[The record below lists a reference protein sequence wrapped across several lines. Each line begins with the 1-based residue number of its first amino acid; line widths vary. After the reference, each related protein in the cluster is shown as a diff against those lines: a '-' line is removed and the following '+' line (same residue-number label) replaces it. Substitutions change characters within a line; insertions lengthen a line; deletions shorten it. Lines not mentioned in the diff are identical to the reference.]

1 MPFFYYQTT
10 LIQTRARPN
19 FLPNVL
25 LAFLLLSSCGYLWA
39 QPNDE
44 TITVTASRL
53 PMDSLRSGSQISIIT
68 KADIDLRNP
77 NSLPD
82 LLRGQPGLSVS
93 QQSGL
98 GGLTQVR
105 MRGRE
110 ANHVLVLVDGVEAN
124 DIGQGSEFNF
134 SQFPVQQIERIEIV
148 HGAESAIWGSDAIAG
163 VIHIMT
169 RSPESEPSTNFLISG
184 GSEQTQNLAIDSA
197 TRLGDTQL
205 ALGISDFK
213 TRGFNVSRQGDERD
227 GSKQRAAYLRTSS
240 PLAKHWR
247 LGSVFRL
254 QQSQNDFDDVDY
266 ALTGLPTDADF
277 TSAHQNWIAGVR
289 IASDHED
296 FQQALSF
303 NFSRDKNTNQTT
315 PNAET
320 QTDSEK
326 QQVNYQISKTLN
338 TATWIGFMEYESLH
352 FEQRGPSSF
361 FGDPNQNHTLTQ
373 LALGG
378 EYRLE
383 QDNWTGSLSARLE
396 QNSDFGAGHSV
407 RGNAAYFLTEATKI
421 FGAIGRSTKNP
432 TFTERF
438 GYYTNFKGNDA
449 LEPEHSLALDFG
461 VSHRFS
467 ILPITMALQGY
478 SAHLKN
484 EINGFVFDPVDFVY
498 TASNDPRRSKQRGYD
513 VKMNWQPTD
522 ALTVEAFYGR
532 LKATDGSS
540 LTEIRR
546 PRATGLFS
554 IGYRAENWH
563 YQLSAA
569 YTGTSEDIFYPPVA
583 PYQERVEMKPF
594 TLVAFT
600 SNVLISKQVEAFVA
614 IDNLFDTQFEEVFG
628 YQRSGRTLRFGVKLR
643 LD

>member
-1 MPFFYYQTT
+1 MPFFYQTT
-10 LIQTRARPN
+10 LTQTRAKPT
-19 FLPNVL
+19 FLAQVL
-25 LAFLLLSSCGYLWA
+25 LTLLLLSGSGALWA
-39 QPNDE
+39 QPSDE

-53 PMDSLRSGSQISIIT
+53 PMDSLRSGSQITIIT

-134 SQFPVQQIERIEIV
+134 SQFPVRQIERIEIV

-169 RSPESEPSTNFLISG
+169 RSPESQPSTTFLLSA
-184 GSEQTQNLAIDSA
+184 GSNQTQNLAIDSA
-197 TRLGDTQL
+197 TRLGETQL
-205 ALGISDFK
+205 ALGISHFK
-213 TRGFNVSRQGDERD
+213 TQGYNVSRQGDERD
-227 GSKQRAAYLRTSS
+227 GSRQRAAYLRTSS
-240 PLAKHWR
+240 PVSEHWR

-277 TSAHQNWIAGVR
+277 TTAHQNWIAGVR
-289 IASDHED
+289 MVSDHED
-296 FQQALSF
+296 LQQSLSF
-303 NFSRDKNTNQTT
+303 NFSRDKNDNRTT
-315 PNAET
+315 PNADT
-320 QTDSEK
+320 QTDSAK
-326 QQVNYQISKTLN
+326 HQVNYQISKTIN
-338 TATWIGFMEYESLH
+338 TGTWIGLMEYESLH

-361 FGDPNQNHTLTQ
+361 FGDPNQDHSLTQ

-378 EYRLE
+378 EYRLD

-396 QNSDFGAGHSV
+396 QNSDFGAGHSL

-449 LEPEHSLALDFG
+449 LKPEHSLALDFG
-461 VSHRFS
+461 ISHRFS
-467 ILPITMALQGY
+467 ALPITMALQGY
-478 SAHLKN
+478 AARLEN
-484 EINGFVFDPVDFVY
+484 EINGFVYDPVDFVF
-498 TASNDPRRSKQRGYD
+498 TANNDPRRSKQRGYD
-513 VKMNWQPTD
+513 AKINWQASD

-532 LKATDGSS
+532 LKATDGDS
-540 LTEIRR
+540 LDELRR
-546 PRATGLFS
+546 PRTTGFFA
-554 IGYRAENWH
+554 IAYRAENWQH
-563 YQLSAA
+563 QLSAA
-569 YTGTSEDIFYPPVA
+569 YTGKSEDIFFPPVA
-583 PYQERVEMKPF
+583 PFQERVQMDSF
-594 TLVAFT
+594 TLVSVT
-600 SNVLISKQVEAFVA
+600 SNVLISKKFEAFVA
-614 IDNLFDTQFEEVFG
+614 IENLLDTQFEEVFG
-628 YQRSGRTLRFGVKLR
+628 YQRSGRTARLGLKLR
-643 LD
+643 IE

>member
-1 MPFFYYQTT
+1 MPFFYQTT
-10 LIQTRARPN
+10 LTQTRAKPT
-19 FLPNVL
+19 FLAQVL
-25 LAFLLLSSCGYLWA
+25 LTLLLLSGSGALWA
-39 QPNDE
+39 QPSDE

-53 PMDSLRSGSQISIIT
+53 PMDSLRSGSQITIIS

-134 SQFPVQQIERIEIV
+134 SQFPVRQIERIEIV

-169 RSPESEPSTNFLISG
+169 RSPESQPSTTFLLSA
-184 GSEQTQNLAIDSA
+184 GSNQTQNLAIDSA
-197 TRLGDTQL
+197 TRLGETQL
-205 ALGISDFK
+205 ALGISHFK
-213 TRGFNVSRQGDERD
+213 TQGYNVSRQGDEPD
-227 GSKQRAAYLRTSS
+227 GSHQRAAYLRTSS
-240 PLAKHWR
+240 PVSEHWR

-277 TSAHQNWIAGVR
+277 TTAHQNWIAGVR
-289 IASDHED
+289 MVSDHED
-296 FQQALSF
+296 LQQSLSF
-303 NFSRDKNTNQTT
+303 NFSRDKNDNRTT
-315 PNAET
+315 PNADT
-320 QTDSEK
+320 QTDSAK
-326 QQVNYQISKTLN
+326 HQVNYQISKTIN
-338 TATWIGFMEYESLH
+338 TGTWIGLMEYESLH

-361 FGDPNQNHTLTQ
+361 FGDPNQDHSLTQ

-378 EYRLE
+378 EYRLD

-396 QNSDFGAGHSV
+396 QNSDFGAGHSL

-449 LEPEHSLALDFG
+449 LKPEHSLALDFG
-461 VSHRFS
+461 ISHRFS
-467 ILPITMALQGY
+467 ALPITMALQGY
-478 SAHLKN
+478 AAHLEN
-484 EINGFVFDPVDFVY
+484 EINGFVYDPVDFVF
-498 TASNDPRRSKQRGYD
+498 TANNDPRRSKQRGYD
-513 VKMNWQPTD
+513 AKINWQASD

-532 LKATDGSS
+532 LKATDGDS
-540 LTEIRR
+540 LDELRR
-546 PRATGLFS
+546 PRTTGFFA
-554 IGYRAENWH
+554 IAYRAENWQH
-563 YQLSAA
+563 QLSAA
-569 YTGTSEDIFYPPVA
+569 YTGKSEDIFFPPVA
-583 PYQERVEMKPF
+583 PFQERVQMDSF
-594 TLVAFT
+594 TLVSVT
-600 SNVLISKQVEAFVA
+600 SNVLISKKFEAFVA
-614 IDNLFDTQFEEVFG
+614 IENLLDTQFEEVFG
-628 YQRSGRTLRFGVKLR
+628 YQRSGRTARLGLKLR
-643 LD
+643 IE

>member
-1 MPFFYYQTT
+1 MPFFYQTT
-10 LIQTRARPN
+10 LTQTRAKPT
-19 FLPNVL
+19 FLAQVL
-25 LAFLLLSSCGYLWA
+25 LTLLILSGSGALWA
-39 QPNDE
+39 QPSDE

-53 PMDSLRSGSQISIIT
+53 PMDSLRSGSQITIIS

-134 SQFPVQQIERIEIV
+134 SQFPVRQIERIEIV

-169 RSPESEPSTNFLISG
+169 RSPESQPSTTFLLSA
-184 GSEQTQNLAIDSA
+184 GSNQTQNLAIDSA
-197 TRLGDTQL
+197 TRLGETQL
-205 ALGISDFK
+205 ALGISHFK
-213 TRGFNVSRQGDERD
+213 TQGYNVSRQGDERD
-227 GSKQRAAYLRTSS
+227 GSHQRAAYLRTSS
-240 PLAKHWR
+240 PVSEHWR

-266 ALTGLPTDADF
+266 ALTGLPTDAAF
-277 TSAHQNWIAGVR
+277 TTAHQNWIAGVR
-289 IASDHED
+289 MVSDHED
-296 FQQALSF
+296 LQQSLSF
-303 NFSRDKNTNQTT
+303 NFSRDKNDNRTT
-315 PNAET
+315 PNADT
-320 QTDSEK
+320 QTDSAK
-326 QQVNYQISKTLN
+326 HQVNYQISKTIN
-338 TATWIGFMEYESLH
+338 TGTWIGLMEYESLH

-361 FGDPNQNHTLTQ
+361 FGDPNQDHSLTQ

-378 EYRLE
+378 EYRLD

-396 QNSDFGAGHSV
+396 QNSDFGAGHSL

-449 LEPEHSLALDFG
+449 LKPEHSLALDFG
-461 VSHRFS
+461 ISHRFS
-467 ILPITMALQGY
+467 ALPITMALQGY
-478 SAHLKN
+478 AAHLEN
-484 EINGFVFDPVDFVY
+484 EINGFVYDPVDFVF
-498 TASNDPRRSKQRGYD
+498 TANNDPRRSKQRGYD
-513 VKMNWQPTD
+513 AKINWQASD

-532 LKATDGSS
+532 LKATDGDS
-540 LTEIRR
+540 LDELRR
-546 PRATGLFS
+546 PRTTGFFA
-554 IGYRAENWH
+554 IAYRAENWQH
-563 YQLSAA
+563 QLSAA
-569 YTGTSEDIFYPPVA
+569 YTGKSEDIFFPPVA
-583 PYQERVEMKPF
+583 PFQERVQMDSF
-594 TLVAFT
+594 TLVSVT
-600 SNVLISKQVEAFVA
+600 SNVLISKKFEAFVA
-614 IDNLFDTQFEEVFG
+614 IENLLDTQFEEVFG
-628 YQRSGRTLRFGVKLR
+628 YQRSGRTARLGLKLR
-643 LD
+643 IE

>member
-1 MPFFYYQTT
+1 MPFFYQTT
-10 LIQTRARPN
+10 LTQTRAKPT
-19 FLPNVL
+19 FLAQVL
-25 LAFLLLSSCGYLWA
+25 LTLLLLSGSGALWA
-39 QPNDE
+39 QPSDE

-53 PMDSLRSGSQISIIT
+53 PMDSLRSGSQITIIS

-134 SQFPVQQIERIEIV
+134 SQFPVRQIERIEIV

-169 RSPESEPSTNFLISG
+169 RSPESQPSTTFLLSA
-184 GSEQTQNLAIDSA
+184 GSNQTQNLAIDSA
-197 TRLGDTQL
+197 TRLGETQL
-205 ALGISDFK
+205 ALGISHFK
-213 TRGFNVSRQGDERD
+213 TQGYNVSRQGDERD
-227 GSKQRAAYLRTSS
+227 GSHQRAAYLRMSS
-240 PLAKHWR
+240 PVSEHWR

-277 TSAHQNWIAGVR
+277 TTAHQNWIAGVR
-289 IASDHED
+289 MVSDHED
-296 FQQALSF
+296 LQQSLSF
-303 NFSRDKNTNQTT
+303 NFSRDKNDNRTT
-315 PNAET
+315 PNADT
-320 QTDSEK
+320 QTDSAK
-326 QQVNYQISKTLN
+326 HQVNYQISKTIN
-338 TATWIGFMEYESLH
+338 TGTWIGLMEYESLH

-361 FGDPNQNHTLTQ
+361 FGDPNQDHSLTQ

-378 EYRLE
+378 EYRLD

-396 QNSDFGAGHSV
+396 QNSDFGAGHSL

-449 LEPEHSLALDFG
+449 LKPEHSLALDFG
-461 VSHRFS
+461 ISHRFS
-467 ILPITMALQGY
+467 ALPITMALQGY
-478 SAHLKN
+478 AARLEN
-484 EINGFVFDPVDFVY
+484 EINGFVYDPVDFVF
-498 TASNDPRRSKQRGYD
+498 TANNDPRRSKQRGYD
-513 VKMNWQPTD
+513 AKINWQASD

-532 LKATDGSS
+532 LKATDGDS
-540 LTEIRR
+540 LDELRR
-546 PRATGLFS
+546 PRTTGFFA
-554 IGYRAENWH
+554 IAYRAENWQH
-563 YQLSAA
+563 QLSAA
-569 YTGTSEDIFYPPVA
+569 YTGKSEDIFFPPVA
-583 PYQERVEMKPF
+583 PFQERVQMDSF
-594 TLVAFT
+594 TLVSVT
-600 SNVLISKQVEAFVA
+600 SNVLISKKFEAFVA
-614 IDNLFDTQFEEVFG
+614 IENLLDTQFEEVFG
-628 YQRSGRTLRFGVKLR
+628 YQRSGRTARLGLKLR
-643 LD
+643 IE

>member
-1 MPFFYYQTT
+1 MPFFYQTT
-10 LIQTRARPN
+10 LTQTRAKPT
-19 FLPNVL
+19 FLAQVL
-25 LAFLLLSSCGYLWA
+25 LTLLILSGSGALWA
-39 QPNDE
+39 QPSDE

-53 PMDSLRSGSQISIIT
+53 PMDSLRSGSQITIIS

-134 SQFPVQQIERIEIV
+134 SQFPVRQIERIEIV

-169 RSPESEPSTNFLISG
+169 RSPESQPSTTFLLSA
-184 GSEQTQNLAIDSA
+184 GSNQTQNLAIDSA
-197 TRLGDTQL
+197 TRLGETQL
-205 ALGISDFK
+205 ALGISHFK
-213 TRGFNVSRQGDERD
+213 TQGYNVSRQGDERD
-227 GSKQRAAYLRTSS
+227 GSHQRAAYLRTSS
-240 PLAKHWR
+240 PVSEHWR

-277 TSAHQNWIAGVR
+277 TTAHQNWIAGVR
-289 IASDHED
+289 MVSDHED
-296 FQQALSF
+296 LQQSLSF
-303 NFSRDKNTNQTT
+303 NFSRDKNDNRTT
-315 PNAET
+315 PNADT
-320 QTDSEK
+320 QTDSAK
-326 QQVNYQISKTLN
+326 HQVNYQISKTIN
-338 TATWIGFMEYESLH
+338 TGTWIGLMEYESLH

-361 FGDPNQNHTLTQ
+361 FGDPNQDHSLTQ

-378 EYRLE
+378 EYRLD

-396 QNSDFGAGHSV
+396 QNSDFGAGHSL

-449 LEPEHSLALDFG
+449 LKPEHSLALDFG
-461 VSHRFS
+461 ISHRFS
-467 ILPITMALQGY
+467 ALPITMALQGY
-478 SAHLKN
+478 AARLEN
-484 EINGFVFDPVDFVY
+484 EINGFVYDPVDFVF
-498 TASNDPRRSKQRGYD
+498 TANNDPRRSKQRGYD
-513 VKMNWQPTD
+513 AKINWQASD

-532 LKATDGSS
+532 LKATDGDS
-540 LTEIRR
+540 LDELRR
-546 PRATGLFS
+546 PRTTGFFA
-554 IGYRAENWH
+554 IAYRAENWQH
-563 YQLSAA
+563 QLSAA
-569 YTGTSEDIFYPPVA
+569 YTGKSEDIFFPPVA
-583 PYQERVEMKPF
+583 PFQERVQMDSF
-594 TLVAFT
+594 TLVSVT
-600 SNVLISKQVEAFVA
+600 SNVLISKKFEAFVA
-614 IDNLFDTQFEEVFG
+614 IENLLDTQFEEVFG
-628 YQRSGRTLRFGVKLR
+628 YQRSGRTARLGLKLR
-643 LD
+643 IE

>member
-1 MPFFYYQTT
+1 MPFFYQTT
-10 LIQTRARPN
+10 LTQTRAKPT
-19 FLPNVL
+19 FLAQVL
-25 LAFLLLSSCGYLWA
+25 LTLLLLSGSGALWA
-39 QPNDE
+39 QPSDE

-53 PMDSLRSGSQISIIT
+53 PMDSLRSGSQITIIS

-134 SQFPVQQIERIEIV
+134 SQFPVRQIERIEIV

-169 RSPESEPSTNFLISG
+169 RSPESQPSTTFLLSA
-184 GSEQTQNLAIDSA
+184 GSNQTQNLAIDSA
-197 TRLGDTQL
+197 TRLGETQL
-205 ALGISDFK
+205 ALGISHFK
-213 TRGFNVSRQGDERD
+213 TQGYNVSRQGDERD
-227 GSKQRAAYLRTSS
+227 GSHQRAAYLRTSS
-240 PLAKHWR
+240 PVSEHWR

-277 TSAHQNWIAGVR
+277 TTAHQNWIAGVR
-289 IASDHED
+289 MVSDHED
-296 FQQALSF
+296 LQQSLSF
-303 NFSRDKNTNQTT
+303 NFSRDKNDNRTT
-315 PNAET
+315 PNADT
-320 QTDSEK
+320 QTDSAK
-326 QQVNYQISKTLN
+326 HQVNYQISKTIN
-338 TATWIGFMEYESLH
+338 TGTWIGLMEYESLH

-361 FGDPNQNHTLTQ
+361 FGDPNQDHSLTQ

-378 EYRLE
+378 EYRLD

-396 QNSDFGAGHSV
+396 QNSDFGAGHSL

-449 LEPEHSLALDFG
+449 LKPEHSLALDFG
-461 VSHRFS
+461 ISHRFS
-467 ILPITMALQGY
+467 ALPITMALQGY
-478 SAHLKN
+478 AARLEN
-484 EINGFVFDPVDFVY
+484 EINGFVYDPVDFVF
-498 TASNDPRRSKQRGYD
+498 TANNDPRRSKQRGYD
-513 VKMNWQPTD
+513 AKINWQASD

-532 LKATDGSS
+532 LKATDGDS
-540 LTEIRR
+540 LDELRR
-546 PRATGLFS
+546 PRTTGFFA
-554 IGYRAENWH
+554 IAYRAENWQH
-563 YQLSAA
+563 QLSAA
-569 YTGTSEDIFYPPVA
+569 YTGKSEDIFFPPVA
-583 PYQERVEMKPF
+583 PFQERVQMDSF
-594 TLVAFT
+594 TLVSVT
-600 SNVLISKQVEAFVA
+600 SNVLISKKFEAFVA
-614 IDNLFDTQFEEVFG
+614 IENLLDTQFEEVFG
-628 YQRSGRTLRFGVKLR
+628 YQRSGRTARLGLKLR
-643 LD
+643 IE

>member
-1 MPFFYYQTT
+1 MPFFYQTT
-10 LIQTRARPN
+10 LTQTRAKPT
-19 FLPNVL
+19 FLAQVL
-25 LAFLLLSSCGYLWA
+25 LTLLLLSGSGALWA
-39 QPNDE
+39 QPSDE

-53 PMDSLRSGSQISIIT
+53 PMDSLRSGSQITIIS

-134 SQFPVQQIERIEIV
+134 SQFPVRQIERIEIV

-169 RSPESEPSTNFLISG
+169 RSPESQPSTTFLLSA
-184 GSEQTQNLAIDSA
+184 GSNQTQNLAIDSA
-197 TRLGDTQL
+197 TRLGETQL
-205 ALGISDFK
+205 ALGISHFK
-213 TRGFNVSRQGDERD
+213 TQGYNVSRQGDERD
-227 GSKQRAAYLRTSS
+227 GSRQRAAYLRTSS
-240 PLAKHWR
+240 PVSEHWR

-277 TSAHQNWIAGVR
+277 TTAHQNWIAGVR
-289 IASDHED
+289 MVSDHED
-296 FQQALSF
+296 LQQSLSF
-303 NFSRDKNTNQTT
+303 NFSRDKNDNRTT
-315 PNAET
+315 PNADT
-320 QTDSEK
+320 QTDSAK
-326 QQVNYQISKTLN
+326 HQVNYQISKTIN
-338 TATWIGFMEYESLH
+338 TGTWIGLMEYESLH

-361 FGDPNQNHTLTQ
+361 FGDPNQDHSLTQ

-378 EYRLE
+378 EYRLD

-396 QNSDFGAGHSV
+396 QNSDFGAGHSL

-449 LEPEHSLALDFG
+449 LKPEHSLALDFG
-461 VSHRFS
+461 ISHRFS
-467 ILPITMALQGY
+467 ALPITMALQGY
-478 SAHLKN
+478 AARLEN
-484 EINGFVFDPVDFVY
+484 EINGFVYDPVDFVF
-498 TASNDPRRSKQRGYD
+498 TANNDPRRSKQRGYD
-513 VKMNWQPTD
+513 AKINWQASD

-532 LKATDGSS
+532 LKATDGDS
-540 LTEIRR
+540 LDELRR
-546 PRATGLFS
+546 PRTTGFFA
-554 IGYRAENWH
+554 IAYRAENWQH
-563 YQLSAA
+563 QLSAA
-569 YTGTSEDIFYPPVA
+569 YTGKSEDIFFPPVA
-583 PYQERVEMKPF
+583 PFQERVQMDSF
-594 TLVAFT
+594 TLVSVT
-600 SNVLISKQVEAFVA
+600 SNVLISEKFEAFVA
-614 IDNLFDTQFEEVFG
+614 IENLLDTQFEEVFG
-628 YQRSGRTLRFGVKLR
+628 YQRSGRTARLGLKLR
-643 LD
+643 IE

>member
-1 MPFFYYQTT
+1 MPFFYQTT
-10 LIQTRARPN
+10 LIQTRAKPS
-19 FLPNVL
+19 FLSYPLLTFVL
-25 LAFLLLSSCGYLWA
+25 LSGSGSLWA
-39 QPNDE
+39 QPSDE

-53 PMDSLRSGSQISIIT
+53 PMDSLRSGSQITIIT
-68 KADIDLRNP
+68 KADINLRNP
-77 NSLPD
+77 SSLPD

-169 RSPESEPSTNFLISG
+169 RSPESQPSTTFLMSA
-184 GSEQTQNLAIDSA
+184 GSNQTQNLAIDSA
-197 TRLGDTQL
+197 TGLGETQL
-205 ALGISDFK
+205 ALGISHFK
-213 TRGFNVSRQGDERD
+213 TQGYNVSRQGGERD
-227 GSKQRAAYLRTSS
+227 GSHQRAAYLRTSS
-240 PLAKHWR
+240 PVSEHWR

-277 TSAHQNWIAGVR
+277 TTTHQNWIAGVR
-289 IASDHED
+289 MVSDHED
-296 FQQALSF
+296 FQQSLSF
-303 NFSRDKNTNQTT
+303 NFSRDRNDNRTT
-315 PNAET
+315 PNADT
-320 QTDSEK
+320 QTDSAK
-326 QQVNYQISKTLN
+326 HQVNYQISKTIN
-338 TATWIGFMEYESLH
+338 TGTWIGLMEYESLH

-361 FGDPNQNHTLTQ
+361 FGDPNQDHSLTQ

-378 EYRLE
+378 EYRLD

-396 QNSDFGAGHSV
+396 QNSDFDAGHSL

-438 GYYTNFKGNDA
+438 GYYTNFRGNDA
-449 LEPEHSLALDFG
+449 LRPEHSLALDFG

-467 ILPITMALQGY
+467 ALPITMELQGY
-478 SAHLKN
+478 AAHLEN

-498 TASNDPRRSKQRGYD
+498 TANNDPRRSKQRGYD
-513 VKMNWQPTD
+513 AKINWQPSE
-522 ALTVEAFYGR
+522 ALTLEAFYGR
-532 LKATDGSS
+532 LNATDGNS
-540 LTEIRR
+540 LDELRR
-546 PRATGLFS
+546 PRTTGFFA
-554 IGYRAENWH
+554 IAYRAESWH

-569 YTGTSEDIFYPPVA
+569 YTGKSDDIFYPPIA
-583 PYQERVEMKPF
+583 PYQERVQMDSF
-594 TLVAFT
+594 TLVSFT
-600 SNVLISKQVEAFVA
+600 SNVLLSKKFEAFVA
-614 IDNLFDTQFEEVFG
+614 IENLLDTQFEEVFG
-628 YQRSGRTLRFGVKLR
+628 YQRSGRTARFGLKLR
-643 LD
+643 IQ

>member
-1 MPFFYYQTT
+1 MPFFYQTT
-10 LIQTRARPN
+10 LTQTRAKPT
-19 FLPNVL
+19 FLAQVL
-25 LAFLLLSSCGYLWA
+25 LTLLILSGSGALWA
-39 QPNDE
+39 QPSDE

-53 PMDSLRSGSQISIIT
+53 PMDSLRSGSQITIIS

-134 SQFPVQQIERIEIV
+134 SQFPVRQIERIEIV

-169 RSPESEPSTNFLISG
+169 RSPESQPSKTFLLSA
-184 GSEQTQNLAIDSA
+184 GSNQTQNLAIDSA
-197 TRLGDTQL
+197 TRLGETQL
-205 ALGISDFK
+205 ALGISHFK
-213 TRGFNVSRQGDERD
+213 TQGYNVSRQGDERD
-227 GSKQRAAYLRTSS
+227 GSHQRAAYLRTSS
-240 PLAKHWR
+240 PVSEHWR

-277 TSAHQNWIAGVR
+277 TTAHQNWIAGVR
-289 IASDHED
+289 MVSDHED
-296 FQQALSF
+296 LQQSLSF
-303 NFSRDKNTNQTT
+303 NFSRDKNDNRTT
-315 PNAET
+315 PNADT
-320 QTDSEK
+320 QTDSAK
-326 QQVNYQISKTLN
+326 HQVNYQISKTIN
-338 TATWIGFMEYESLH
+338 TGTWIGLMEYESLH

-361 FGDPNQNHTLTQ
+361 FGDPNQDHSLTQ

-378 EYRLE
+378 EYRLD

-396 QNSDFGAGHSV
+396 QNSDFGAGHSL

-449 LEPEHSLALDFG
+449 LKPEHSLALDFG
-461 VSHRFS
+461 ISHRFS
-467 ILPITMALQGY
+467 ALPITMALQGY
-478 SAHLKN
+478 AAHLEN
-484 EINGFVFDPVDFVY
+484 EINGFVYDPVDFVF
-498 TASNDPRRSKQRGYD
+498 TANNDPRRSKQRGYD
-513 VKMNWQPTD
+513 AKINWQASD

-532 LKATDGSS
+532 LKATDGDS
-540 LTEIRR
+540 LDELRR
-546 PRATGLFS
+546 PRTTGFFA
-554 IGYRAENWH
+554 IAYRAENWQH
-563 YQLSAA
+563 QLSAA
-569 YTGTSEDIFYPPVA
+569 YTGKSEDIFFPPVA
-583 PYQERVEMKPF
+583 PFQERVQMDSF
-594 TLVAFT
+594 TLVSVT
-600 SNVLISKQVEAFVA
+600 SNVLISKKFEAFVA
-614 IDNLFDTQFEEVFG
+614 IENLLDTQFEEVFG
-628 YQRSGRTLRFGVKLR
+628 YQRSGRTARLGLKLR
-643 LD
+643 IE

>member
-1 MPFFYYQTT
+1 MPFFYQTT
-10 LIQTRARPN
+10 LTQTRAKPT
-19 FLPNVL
+19 FLAQVL
-25 LAFLLLSSCGYLWA
+25 LTLLLLSGSGALWA
-39 QPNDE
+39 QPSDE

-53 PMDSLRSGSQISIIT
+53 PMDSLRSGSQITIIS

-134 SQFPVQQIERIEIV
+134 SQFPVRQIERIEIV

-169 RSPESEPSTNFLISG
+169 RSPESQPSTTFLLSA
-184 GSEQTQNLAIDSA
+184 GSNQTQNLAIDSA
-197 TRLGDTQL
+197 TRLGETQL
-205 ALGISDFK
+205 ALGISHFK
-213 TRGFNVSRQGDERD
+213 TQGYNVSRQGDERD
-227 GSKQRAAYLRTSS
+227 GSRQRAAYLRTSS
-240 PLAKHWR
+240 PVSEHWR

-277 TSAHQNWIAGVR
+277 TTAHQNWIAGVR
-289 IASDHED
+289 MVSDHED
-296 FQQALSF
+296 LQQSLSF
-303 NFSRDKNTNQTT
+303 NFSRDKNDNRTT
-315 PNAET
+315 PNADT
-320 QTDSEK
+320 QTDSAK
-326 QQVNYQISKTLN
+326 HQVNYQISKTIN
-338 TATWIGFMEYESLH
+338 TGTWIGLMEYESLH

-361 FGDPNQNHTLTQ
+361 FGDPNQDHSLTQ

-378 EYRLE
+378 EYRLD

-396 QNSDFGAGHSV
+396 QNSDFGAGHSL

-449 LEPEHSLALDFG
+449 LKPEHSLALDFG
-461 VSHRFS
+461 ISHRFS
-467 ILPITMALQGY
+467 ALPITMALQGY
-478 SAHLKN
+478 AARLEN
-484 EINGFVFDPVDFVY
+484 EINGFVYDPVDFVF
-498 TASNDPRRSKQRGYD
+498 TANNDPRRSKQRGYD
-513 VKMNWQPTD
+513 AKINWQASD

-532 LKATDGSS
+532 LKATDGDS
-540 LTEIRR
+540 LDELRR
-546 PRATGLFS
+546 PRTTGFFA
-554 IGYRAENWH
+554 IAYRAENWQH
-563 YQLSAA
+563 QLSAA
-569 YTGTSEDIFYPPVA
+569 YTGKSEDIFFPPVA
-583 PYQERVEMKPF
+583 PFQERVQMDSF
-594 TLVAFT
+594 TLVSVT
-600 SNVLISKQVEAFVA
+600 SNVLISKKFEAFVA
-614 IDNLFDTQFEEVFG
+614 IENLLDTQFEEVFG
-628 YQRSGRTLRFGVKLR
+628 YQRSGRTARLGLKLR
-643 LD
+643 IE

>member
-1 MPFFYYQTT
+1 MPFFYQTT
-10 LIQTRARPN
+10 LTQTRAKPT
-19 FLPNVL
+19 FLAQVL
-25 LAFLLLSSCGYLWA
+25 LTLLLLSGSGALWA
-39 QPNDE
+39 QPSDE

-53 PMDSLRSGSQISIIT
+53 PMDSLRSGSQITIIS

-134 SQFPVQQIERIEIV
+134 SQFPVRQIERIEIV

-169 RSPESEPSTNFLISG
+169 RSPESQPSTTFLLSA
-184 GSEQTQNLAIDSA
+184 GSNQTQNLAIDSA
-197 TRLGDTQL
+197 TRLGETQL
-205 ALGISDFK
+205 AFGISHFK
-213 TRGFNVSRQGDERD
+213 TQGYNVSRQGDERD
-227 GSKQRAAYLRTSS
+227 GSHQRAAYLRTSS
-240 PLAKHWR
+240 PVSEHWR

-277 TSAHQNWIAGVR
+277 TTAHQNWIAGVR
-289 IASDHED
+289 MVSDHED
-296 FQQALSF
+296 LQQSLSF
-303 NFSRDKNTNQTT
+303 NFSRDKNDNRTT
-315 PNAET
+315 PNADT
-320 QTDSEK
+320 QTDSAK
-326 QQVNYQISKTLN
+326 HQVNYQISKTIN
-338 TATWIGFMEYESLH
+338 TGTWIGLMEYESLH

-361 FGDPNQNHTLTQ
+361 FGDPNQDHSLTQ

-378 EYRLE
+378 EYRLD

-396 QNSDFGAGHSV
+396 QNSDFGAGHSL

-449 LEPEHSLALDFG
+449 LKPEHSLALDFG
-461 VSHRFS
+461 ISHRFS
-467 ILPITMALQGY
+467 ALPITMALQGY
-478 SAHLKN
+478 AARLEN
-484 EINGFVFDPVDFVY
+484 EINGFVYDPVDFVF
-498 TASNDPRRSKQRGYD
+498 TANNDPRRSKQRGYD
-513 VKMNWQPTD
+513 AKINWQASD

-532 LKATDGSS
+532 LKATDGDS
-540 LTEIRR
+540 LDELRR
-546 PRATGLFS
+546 PRTTGFFA
-554 IGYRAENWH
+554 IAYRAENWQH
-563 YQLSAA
+563 QLSAA
-569 YTGTSEDIFYPPVA
+569 YTGKSEDIFFPPVA
-583 PYQERVEMKPF
+583 PFQERVQMDSF
-594 TLVAFT
+594 TLVSVT
-600 SNVLISKQVEAFVA
+600 SNVLISKKFEAFVA
-614 IDNLFDTQFEEVFG
+614 IENLLDTQFEEVFG
-628 YQRSGRTLRFGVKLR
+628 YQRSGRTARLGLKLR
-643 LD
+643 IE

>member
-1 MPFFYYQTT
+1 MPFFYQTT
-10 LIQTRARPN
+10 LIQTRARPT
-19 FLPNVL
+19 FLPNVIL
-25 LAFLLLSSCGYLWA
+25 TFLLLFSCGSLWA

-77 NSLPD
+77 SSLPD

-169 RSPESEPSTNFLISG
+169 RSPESEPGTNFLISG
-184 GSEQTQNLAIDSA
+184 GSNRTQNLAIDSA
-197 TRLGDTQL
+197 TRLGETQL

-213 TRGFNVSRQGDERD
+213 TRGFNVSRQGNERD

-240 PLAKHWR
+240 PLLKHWR

-289 IASDHED
+289 LASDHED
-296 FQQALSF
+296 FQQTLSF

-326 QQVNYQISKTLN
+326 QQFNYQISKTLN
-338 TATWIGFMEYESLH
+338 TATWIGLMEYESLH
-352 FEQRGPSSF
+352 FKQRGPSSF
-361 FGDPNQNHTLTQ
+361 FGDPNQDHTLTQ
-373 LALGG
+373 MALGG
-378 EYRLE
+378 EYLLE

-396 QNSDFGAGHSV
+396 QNSD
-407 RGNAAYFLTEATKI
+407 
-421 FGAIGRSTKNP
+421 
-432 TFTERF
+432 
-438 GYYTNFKGNDA
+438 
-449 LEPEHSLALDFG
+449 
-461 VSHRFS
+461 
-467 ILPITMALQGY
+467 
-478 SAHLKN
+478 
-484 EINGFVFDPVDFVY
+484 
-498 TASNDPRRSKQRGYD
+498 
-513 VKMNWQPTD
+513 
-522 ALTVEAFYGR
+522 
-532 LKATDGSS
+532 
-540 LTEIRR
+540 
-546 PRATGLFS
+546 
-554 IGYRAENWH
+554 
-563 YQLSAA
+563 
-569 YTGTSEDIFYPPVA
+569 
-583 PYQERVEMKPF
+583 
-594 TLVAFT
+594 
-600 SNVLISKQVEAFVA
+600 
-614 IDNLFDTQFEEVFG
+614 
-628 YQRSGRTLRFGVKLR
+628 
-643 LD
+643 

>member
-1 MPFFYYQTT
+1 MPFFYQTT
-10 LIQTRARPN
+10 LTQTRAKPT
-19 FLPNVL
+19 FLAQVL
-25 LAFLLLSSCGYLWA
+25 LTLLLLSGSGALWA
-39 QPNDE
+39 QPSDE

-53 PMDSLRSGSQISIIT
+53 PMDSLRSGSQITIIS

-77 NSLPD
+77 NSLPV

-134 SQFPVQQIERIEIV
+134 SQFPVRQIERIEIV

-169 RSPESEPSTNFLISG
+169 RSPESQPSTTFLLSA
-184 GSEQTQNLAIDSA
+184 GSNQTQNLAIDSA
-197 TRLGDTQL
+197 TRLGETQL
-205 ALGISDFK
+205 ALGISHFK
-213 TRGFNVSRQGDERD
+213 TQGYNVSRQGDERD
-227 GSKQRAAYLRTSS
+227 GSHQRAAYLRTSS
-240 PLAKHWR
+240 PVSEHWR

-277 TSAHQNWIAGVR
+277 TTAHQNWIAGVR
-289 IASDHED
+289 MVSDHED
-296 FQQALSF
+296 LQQSLSF
-303 NFSRDKNTNQTT
+303 NFSRDKNDNRTT
-315 PNAET
+315 PNADT
-320 QTDSEK
+320 QTDSAK
-326 QQVNYQISKTLN
+326 HQVNYQISKTIN
-338 TATWIGFMEYESLH
+338 TGTWIGLMEYESLH

-361 FGDPNQNHTLTQ
+361 FGDPNQDHSLTQ

-378 EYRLE
+378 EYRLD

-396 QNSDFGAGHSV
+396 QNSDFGAGHSL

-449 LEPEHSLALDFG
+449 LKPEHSLALDFG
-461 VSHRFS
+461 ISHRFS
-467 ILPITMALQGY
+467 ALPITMALQGY
-478 SAHLKN
+478 AAHLEN
-484 EINGFVFDPVDFVY
+484 EINGFVYDPVDFVF
-498 TASNDPRRSKQRGYD
+498 TANNDPRRSKQRGYD
-513 VKMNWQPTD
+513 AKINWQASD

-532 LKATDGSS
+532 LKATDGDS
-540 LTEIRR
+540 LDELRR
-546 PRATGLFS
+546 PRTTGFFA
-554 IGYRAENWH
+554 IAYRAENWQH
-563 YQLSAA
+563 QLSAA
-569 YTGTSEDIFYPPVA
+569 YTGKSEDIFFPPVA
-583 PYQERVEMKPF
+583 PFQERVQMDSF
-594 TLVAFT
+594 TLVSVT
-600 SNVLISKQVEAFVA
+600 SNVLISKKFEAFVA
-614 IDNLFDTQFEEVFG
+614 IENLLDTQFEEVFG
-628 YQRSGRTLRFGVKLR
+628 YQRSGRTARLGLKLR
-643 LD
+643 IE

>member
-1 MPFFYYQTT
+1 MPFFYQTT
-10 LIQTRARPN
+10 LTQTRAKPT
-19 FLPNVL
+19 FLAQVL
-25 LAFLLLSSCGYLWA
+25 LTLLLLSGSGALWA

-53 PMDSLRSGSQISIIT
+53 PMDSLRSGSQITIIS

-134 SQFPVQQIERIEIV
+134 SQFPVRQIERIEIV

-169 RSPESEPSTNFLISG
+169 RSPESQPSTTFLLSA
-184 GSEQTQNLAIDSA
+184 GSNQTQNLAIDSA
-197 TRLGDTQL
+197 TRLGETQL
-205 ALGISDFK
+205 ALGISHFK
-213 TRGFNVSRQGDERD
+213 TQGYNVSRQGDERD
-227 GSKQRAAYLRTSS
+227 GSHQRAAYLRTSS
-240 PLAKHWR
+240 PVSEHWR

-277 TSAHQNWIAGVR
+277 TTAHQNWIAGVR
-289 IASDHED
+289 MVSDHED
-296 FQQALSF
+296 LQQSLSF
-303 NFSRDKNTNQTT
+303 NFSRDKNDNRTT
-315 PNAET
+315 PNADT
-320 QTDSEK
+320 QTDSAK
-326 QQVNYQISKTLN
+326 HQVNYQISKTIN
-338 TATWIGFMEYESLH
+338 TGTWIGLMEYESLH

-361 FGDPNQNHTLTQ
+361 FGDPNQDHSLTQ

-378 EYRLE
+378 EYRLD

-396 QNSDFGAGHSV
+396 QNSDFGAGHSL

-449 LEPEHSLALDFG
+449 LKPEHSLALDFG
-461 VSHRFS
+461 ISHRFS
-467 ILPITMALQGY
+467 ALPITMALQGY
-478 SAHLKN
+478 AARLEN
-484 EINGFVFDPVDFVY
+484 EINGFVYDPVDFVF
-498 TASNDPRRSKQRGYD
+498 TANNDPRRSKQRGYD
-513 VKMNWQPTD
+513 AKINWQASD

-532 LKATDGSS
+532 LKATDGDS
-540 LTEIRR
+540 LDELRR
-546 PRATGLFS
+546 PRTTGFFA
-554 IGYRAENWH
+554 IAYRAENWQH
-563 YQLSAA
+563 QLSAA
-569 YTGTSEDIFYPPVA
+569 YTGKSEDIFFPPVA
-583 PYQERVEMKPF
+583 PFQERVQMDSF
-594 TLVAFT
+594 TLVSVT
-600 SNVLISKQVEAFVA
+600 SNVLISKKFEAFVA
-614 IDNLFDTQFEEVFG
+614 IENLLDTQFEEVFG
-628 YQRSGRTLRFGVKLR
+628 YQRSGRTARLGLKLR
-643 LD
+643 IE